1 MHLKI
6 LLPYR
11 TFVDKTDVA
20 RIVFETQG
28 GSFGLLPH
36 RRDCVAAIAPGL
48 FTYQTAGD
56 HEVIVAVDQGVM
68 VKTGGDV
75 LVSVRRAIAGTDIG
89 QLQQAIE
96 AEFLTLTDMQQ
107 SAQKVFAK
115 LESGFLKRFV
125 EFQDA

>member
-20 RIVFETQG
+20 RIVFVTQG

-48 FTYQTAGD
+48 FTYQIGD
-56 HEVIVAVDQGVM
+56 AHEVIVAVDQGVM
-68 VKTGGDV
+68 VKSGGDV
-75 LVSVRRAIAGTDIG
+75 LVSVRRAIAGADID
-89 QLQQAIE
+89 QLQRAIE
-96 AEFLTLTDMQQ
+96 ADFLTLTDMQQ
-107 SAQKVFAK
+107 SARKVSAK